1 MWCPRGDPQRR
12 LRLLHAV
19 RSPGKLRVSASRP
32 TIALRVAPGKP
43 SAEALAQMDKRWRWR
58 HVMLAPHRLGF
69 LLAMVV
75 LVASG
80 AWWALVLV
88 DRPTGWLGL
97 SVVLPPTLVHSAVM
111 AFGFIPLFFSGFLF
125 TAGPKWLGVEP
136 LPVQALRYPLFA
148 QAVGW
153 CLWLAGAHWHAFVAL
168 AGLAL
173 AWSGL
178 VWMTAQFW
186 GRVRLSQAQDQL
198 HARVIAG
205 ACLLGSISVAG
216 LWLSLALGA
225 PALARAWV
233 FTGLWGFV
241 VVVYVAVAHRM
252 IPFFTSSALPMVQ
265 AWRPFWVLWLMLG
278 AALMQ
283 VLAAWLDWAGVPAS
297 AAGTAW
303 GLVWGTL
310 QLVVGGVLV
319 WLACVWGLVQSLKN
333 RLLAMLHIG
342 FLWLGLAFLLGGAAQ
357 WLAWGLG
364 VGGLGLGA
372 LHALTMGCL
381 ASLMLAMVTRV
392 SCGHSGRALVADRIA
407 WTLFWLLQAATLL
420 RIAAAV
426 PGVPGVVVRWLL
438 LLAAGLWAGT
448 MGAWGVRLGRWY
460 GCLRADGRPG

>member
-1 MWCPRGDPQRR
+1 
-12 LRLLHAV
+12 
-19 RSPGKLRVSASRP
+19 
-32 TIALRVAPGKP
+32 
-43 SAEALAQMDKRWRWR
+43 MDKHWRWR
-58 HVMLAPHRLGF
+58 YVMLAPHRLGF

-80 AWWALVLV
+80 AWWALVQV
-88 DRPTGWLGL
+88 DRSTGWWGL
-97 SVVLPPTLVHSAVM
+97 PAALPPTLVHSAVM

-136 LPVQALRYPLFA
+136 LAPQALFKPLMA
-148 QAVGW
+148 QAAGW
-153 CLWLAGAHWHAFVAL
+153 LLWLAGAHGHVMVAL
-168 AGLAL
+168 AGLVL
-173 AWSGL
+173 AWGGL
-178 VWMTAQFW
+178 VWMTVQFW
-186 GRVRLSQAQDQL
+186 GRVRLSQAHDQL
-198 HARVIAG
+198 HARVIGG
-205 ACLLGSISVAG
+205 ACVIGCLSVAG
-216 LWLSLALGA
+216 LWLSLALGV
-225 PALARAWV
+225 PALARVWV

-241 VVVYVAVAHRM
+241 VVVYVTVAHRM
-252 IPFFTSSALPMVQ
+252 IPFFTSSAVPMVQ
-265 AWRPFWVLWLMLG
+265 AWRPFWVLWLMLA
-278 AALMQ
+278 AALLQ
-283 VLAAWLDWAGVPAS
+283 VLAAWLEWAGVPAS
-297 AAGTAW
+297 AAGPAW

-319 WLACVWGLVQSLKN
+319 WLAWVWGLVQSLKN

-342 FLWLGLAFLLGGAAQ
+342 FLWLGLAFLLGGVSQ

-364 VGGLGLGA
+364 VGGLGIGA

-407 WTLFWLLQAATLL
+407 WSLFLLLQVATVL

-426 PGVPGVVVRWLL
+426 PGVPGGAVPWLL